1 MLPLWLTTLY
11 MSSFQALG
19 LTGAILETVQKLG
32 FETPTPVQ
40 EKAIP
45 YLLTENRDLVALA
58 QTGTGKTAAFGLPLI
73 ELCDIEVRST
83 QALVLA
89 PTRELCMQIAT
100 DLNRFCDKVKPL
112 NIVPVYGGASI
123 SDQIK
128 KIRRGAQIIVAT
140 PGRLMD
146 LMERKVIQ
154 LESIRFVVLDEAD
167 EMLNMGFKEDI
178 DKILAT
184 TPDTKRVWLFSAT
197 MPREVRKIAQ
207 AYMTD
212 PFELTIGDQNRGNVN
227 IEHQYIVVEDRQR
240 YDALKR
246 IVDYNINIFAVIF
259 CRTKIETQRIA
270 ENLMRDGYNADSLHG
285 DLTQQQRDKVM
296 GNFKN
301 KTLQLLVAT
310 DVAARGI
317 DVSNLTHV
325 IHLNLPDEIEFYTHR
340 SGRTARAGKKGISIA
355 IVTRRETS
363 KIRQIEKM
371 INAKV
376 EKKLVPTG
384 EQVCQVRLLNLVKR
398 IREVQIVEDEI
409 MEFLPAVTQELQDLS
424 KEDIIKRF
432 TSLEFNH
439 LLDYYRG
446 APDLNTSKSS
456 DNEHPSERFTNG
468 DRLFINLGKMDGL
481 DAGRLLSLVCDRS
494 GVKGKDIGKI
504 DVKGAY
510 SFFEVEKSLTEQ
522 VTQHLHNFE
531 YKGRIVRIETTGS
544 ERPAEPKER
553 RERKGKG
560 DYSHNSAPRR
570 ESSSREYSGRSE
582 SRSSDSG
589 KREYVKKEYV
599 KKDFEKKGYPKKDSV
614 KREFVKKEFSEPEV
628 AKKKTESSSD
638 DWFASKIKNLH
649 K

>member
-1 MLPLWLTTLY
+1 

-19 LTGAILETVQKLG
+19 LSNALLETIQQMG
-32 FETPTPVQ
+32 FETPTPIQ

-45 YLLTENRDLVALA
+45 FLLQESRDLVALA

-73 ELCDIEVRST
+73 ELCSNETGIT

-89 PTRELCMQIAT
+89 PTRELCVQIAG
-100 DLNRFCDKVKPL
+100 DLNKFSDKVKPL

-123 SDQIK
+123 TDQIR
-128 KIRRGAQIIVAT
+128 KIRRGAHIIVAT

-146 LMERKVIQ
+146 LMERKVIRI
-154 LESIRFVVLDEAD
+154 ESIRFVVLDEAD

-178 DKILAT
+178 DHILAD
-184 TPDTKRVWLFSAT
+184 TPETKKVWLFSAT
-197 MPREVRKIAQ
+197 MPREVRTIAQ

-212 PFELTIGDQNRGNVN
+212 PLELTIGQQNTGNVN
-227 IEHQYIVVEDRQR
+227 IEHQYVVVDDRHR

-246 IVDYNINIFAVIF
+246 IVDYNIDIFGVIF
-259 CRTKIETQRIA
+259 CRTKIETQKIA
-270 ENLMRDGYNADSLHG
+270 ENLMRDGYNADALHG

-296 GNFKN
+296 GAFKN

-317 DVSNLTHV
+317 DVSNITHV

-355 IVTRRETS
+355 IVTRREAG
-363 KIRQIEKM
+363 KIRQIEKA
-371 INAKV
+371 INSKI
-376 EKKLVPTG
+376 EKKMVPTG
-384 EQVCQVRLLNLVKR
+384 EQVCQARLLNLVHR
-398 IREVQIVEDEI
+398 LREVQVVEEEI
-409 MEFLPAVTQELQDLS
+409 SDFLPSVYSELLDLS

-446 APDLNTSKSS
+446 APDLNQAKVSEG
-456 DNEHPSERFTNG
+456 DYGAERFTTG

-481 DAGRLLSLVCDRS
+481 DKGRLLSLVCDRT

-510 SFFEVEKSLTEQ
+510 SFFEVEKSLTER
-522 VTQHLHNFE
+522 VRQHLHGFD
-531 YKGRIVRIETTGS
+531 YKGRIVRVEVTG
-544 ERPAEPKER
+544 E
-553 RERKGKG
+553 
-560 DYSHNSAPRR
+560 
-570 ESSSREYSGRSE
+570 
-582 SRSSDSG
+582 RSSDAPPKK
-589 KREYVKKEYV
+589 KRSFE
-599 KKDFEKKGYPKKDSV
+599 KKDFKKKDYPRKDYS
-614 KREFVKKEFSEPEV
+614 KKDQPSKDFT
-628 AKKKTESSSD
+628 KKSSSGGDD
-638 DWFASKIKNLH
+638 DWFDKKIKNLH